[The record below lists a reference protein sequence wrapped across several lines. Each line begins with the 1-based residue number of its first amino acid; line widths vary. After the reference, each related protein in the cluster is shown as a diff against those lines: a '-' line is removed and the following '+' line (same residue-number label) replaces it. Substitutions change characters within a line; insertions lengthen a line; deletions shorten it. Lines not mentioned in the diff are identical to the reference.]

1 MYLTI
6 EQLDTLKKSI
16 ESQRVEIISR
26 MRGEQLG
33 EDPSQERTGDEVD
46 IATNEGFA
54 ATHDRLRDR
63 DMKLLK
69 RLDDALRWMDDEDYG
84 ICQGCGVEIGFKRL
98 LARPAAK
105 LCIECK
111 EAEEQRERGYYHP
124 RRRRG
129 RAGGKD
135 GE

>member
-1 MYLTI
+1 MYLTS
-6 EQLDTLKKSI
+6 EQLDILRKSI
-16 ESQRVEIISR
+16 EKQKLEIVAR
-26 MRGEQLG
+26 MRGENLG

-54 ATHDRLRDR
+54 ATFDRLRDR
-63 DMKLLK
+63 DLKLLK
-69 RLDDALRWMDDEDYG
+69 RLDDALRWQDDEDFG
-84 ICQGCGVEIGFKRL
+84 ICQTCEVEIGFQRL
-98 LARPAAK
+98 LARPAAR

-124 RRRRG
+124 RRRRST
-129 RAGGKD
+129 RSKD